1 MSTENIKYHQED
13 EDGLEAFSVNGRKT
27 WDQWTMWKNLSVSI
41 YLNDVL
47 SKTGTHEAITRLD
60 EKCDFYYVWTF
71 IRFLP

>member
-47 SKTGTHEAITRLD
+47 SKTGTHEAITRLH

-71 IRFLP
+71 IRFLL